1 MKTFEDLEF
10 EPVTSMFGMG
20 NRAFLKFDNGY
31 GVSVLFGEDFYSD
44 EDEETYE
51 LAVLHKDKEGNWDLH
66 YDNVVADGDVVG
78 YQTEEQITNCMK
90 IVQKFKAEEYEDE

>member
-1 MKTFEDLEF
+1 MMTFNDLEF
-10 EPVTSMFGMG
+10 EDKFSMFGVG
-20 NRAFLKFDNGY
+20 ERAFLKFDNGY

-44 EDEETYE
+44 VEEETYE

-78 YQTEEQITNCMK
+78 YITEEEVTNLMK
-90 IVQKFKAEEYEDE
+90 QVQEFKEED